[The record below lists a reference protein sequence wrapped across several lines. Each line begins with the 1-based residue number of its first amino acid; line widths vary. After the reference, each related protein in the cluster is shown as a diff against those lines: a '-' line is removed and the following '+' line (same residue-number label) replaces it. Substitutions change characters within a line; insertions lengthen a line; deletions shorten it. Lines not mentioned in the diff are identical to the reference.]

1 MQKNE
6 EIEVPFRGGINLQE
20 IKRLEALISENKR
33 LIEELKQLKADF
45 YDYGLSKF
53 SDSSSITES
62 IGLAL
67 SAKEKNAAI
76 PGTMANEIEK
86 IKSKK
91 INLNI
96 LAEYGIVYQLQSSY
110 ENQGVVH
117 FNFGIE
123 VKKEI
128 PSYTSFAEVG
138 STEGGATPL
147 VLTEIHQRGVSYAAF
162 FNNGPGTITSMAGNI
177 PAGHYFVKS

>member
-33 LIEELKQLKADF
+33 LIEELKQSKAE
-45 YDYGLSKF
+45 
-53 SDSSSITES
+53 I
-62 IGLAL
+62 
-67 SAKEKNAAI
+67 KN
-76 PGTMANEIEK
+76 
-86 IKSKK
+86 KK

-128 PSYTSFAEVG
+128 PPYTSFAEVG

-162 FNNGPGTITSMAGNI
+162 FNNGPATITSMAGNI
-177 PAGHYFVKS
+177 PVGHYFVKS